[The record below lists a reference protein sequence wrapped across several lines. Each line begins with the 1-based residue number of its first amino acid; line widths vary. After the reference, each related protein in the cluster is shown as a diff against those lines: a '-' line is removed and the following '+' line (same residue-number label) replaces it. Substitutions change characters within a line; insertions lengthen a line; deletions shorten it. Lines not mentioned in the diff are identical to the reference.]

1 MLSLSSLPQHTCSVS
16 VPCPHLPPFFLGPCD
31 WPFDFFRCQSQ
42 KQGKLPASAAHP
54 PAADVLPQVSV
65 PRLCGA
71 LVAQGPSP
79 LTPLTGLSCLYRPAR
94 MVPSIT
100 HGLILALLA
109 SSRESEPANLLGE
122 SSSPPVWPPP
132 WSSACLLASLLW
144 ALSCVLPRPQGEG
157 KGRKAGGSWGRGK
170 REEGEGPPSLIS

>member
-31 WPFDFFRCQSQ
+31 WLFDFFRCQSQ
-42 KQGKLPASAAHP
+42 KQEKLPATAAHP
-54 PAADVLPQVSV
+54 PAADVLPQVSA

-71 LVAQGPSP
+71 LVARSPSP

-100 HGLILALLA
+100 HGLILSVLA
-109 SSRESEPANLLGE
+109 SSRESEPANLPGE
-122 SSSPPVWPPP
+122 SSSPPRGRLPGALPVCWHP
-132 WSSACLLASLLW
+132 SSGHCLV
-144 ALSCVLPRPQGEG
+144 CFPGPKE
-157 KGRKAGGSWGRGK
+157 KGREGK
-170 REEGEGPPSLIS
+170 REAAGEGERGRKGRGLHL